1 MIVSANRKL
10 FSKVHKEIGQT
21 VSLRQ
26 GVRQRIWLMFEDMD
40 PLIEPF
46 NKGYI
51 DYTISRHK
59 LEDKLRREHGWSEL
73 RAYQSRTEWE
83 KVNPKD
89 FILRGVARFVL
100 DAIELYQDL
109 LLEEIGDN
117 TGSRLGVKEYENG
130 INRIFE
136 EDSLPWRLLDG
147 RIVKLDS
154 QFVETEI
161 LAKAHEL
168 ISAHGFEGALREF
181 LEARTNLAS
190 GDTKGAIRQANLALE
205 STMKGILGVERAKP
219 GELVRKI
226 IESGMVPDYH
236 DGFLEAFE
244 QHILRSVPI
253 ARNEEK
259 GVGHGQGCEVN
270 DPPLSLAELAVHL
283 SGVLVL
289 YLMKRH
295 IEKTPR
301 VPPPPPEDI
310 DLDLEE
316 DEDFLSN

>member
-10 FSKVHKEIGQT
+10 FSKRHKEIGQT
-21 VSLRQ
+21 VALKQ
-26 GVRQRIWLMFEDMD
+26 NVRQRVWLMFVDMD

-46 NKGYI
+46 NEGYI
-51 DYTISRHK
+51 DYTLSGHK
-59 LEDKLRREHGWSEL
+59 LEGKLRREHGWSEL
-73 RAYQSRTEWE
+73 RAYKSKTEWE
-83 KVNPKD
+83 KVSPKE

-100 DAIELYQDL
+100 DAIELYDDL

-117 TGSRLGVKEYENG
+117 NKSRTGVKEYENG
-130 INRIFE
+130 VNRIFE
-136 EDSLPWRLLDG
+136 EDNLPWRLLDG

-154 QFVETEI
+154 QFIENEI

-181 LEARTNLAS
+181 LEARSNLTS

-205 STMKGILGVERAKP
+205 STMKGILGVEHEKP
-219 GELVRKI
+219 GKLVRMI
-226 IESGMVPDYH
+226 IERGMVPEYH
-236 DGFLEAFE
+236 EGFLEAFDK
-244 QHILRSVPI
+244 HILRSVPV

-270 DPPLSLAELAVHL
+270 DPPLSLAEFAVHL
-283 SGVLVL
+283 SGVLIL

-295 IEKTPR
+295 IELTPN
-301 VPPPPPEDI
+301 VTPPFEKIELED
-310 DLDLEE
+310 DD
-316 DEDFLSN
+316 DFFN